1 MTSVVEHIEP
11 NDRPHCK
18 KWYVITAGLRVGIWN
33 SWLDMEDYIDVPG
46 RRFQSFTTRE
56 DADHHYA
63 LAKREGR
70 VRLLMK

>member
-11 NDRPHCK
+11 NNRPHYK
-18 KWYVITAGLRVGIWN
+18 KWYVVTAGLRVGIWN

-46 RRFQSFTTRE
+46 QRFQSFTTRE
-56 DADHHYA
+56 DADRHYA